1 MAFDRTEDISS
12 LCSEGAEN
20 SLFVWRKQYTDILE
34 QRDGSLQESQLVAI
48 SYLWEIC
55 GDILLA
61 KHANVSTSPG
71 FEAVGLRIN

>member
-1 MAFDRTEDISS
+1 MAFDRAEYV
-12 LCSEGAEN
+12 LLLYSESVEN
-20 SLFVWRKQYTDILE
+20 SLLVWCKQYTDILE

-71 FEAVGLRIN
+71 FEALGLRMN